1 MPGTAQSVT
10 LWHPCHP
17 GINFRVIQ
25 QESFGFG
32 IRCIDVQ
39 GAQILQVSCADMPA
53 HDTEKDI
60 LVVSAMR
67 QPLAEVNVTMLRS
80 LYDFTDKILYDI
92 IYDITY
98 EM

>member
-1 MPGTAQSVT
+1 
-10 LWHPCHP
+10 
-17 GINFRVIQ
+17 
-25 QESFGFG
+25 
-32 IRCIDVQ
+32 
-39 GAQILQVSCADMPA
+39 MPA
-53 HDTEKDI
+53 YDTEKDV
-60 LVVSAMR
+60 LVVGALR